1 MNKSEF
7 IKELQSKTDYS
18 EEQCNII
25 NSALENHFIFRKKN
39 KPKVVAE
46 LSERL
51 DVDEAEADSVYEMS
65 MSIIKTEIKHATRR
79 PIGSKH

>member
-7 IKELQSKTDYS
+7 IKELERKTQYS
-18 EEQCNII
+18 AEQCAVI
-25 NSALENHFIFRKKN
+25 NDVLENHFVLRKKN

-46 LSERL
+46 LIERL
-51 DVDEAEADSVYEMS
+51 GVDEAEADSVYEMS